1 MIKLALI
8 GHPLSHSLSK
18 VIHEAAL
25 RDLHIIGT
33 YDLLDTEP
41 ENLINQVKYLKSQ
54 NYLGFNV
61 TIPHKVPISLFLDKV
76 DNNADIALC
85 ANTVKID
92 SDKNFYGYNT
102 DIYGFQAALDSKNKT
117 NLHDKKAAIIG
128 AGGAARAVLI
138 SLGQLGYRN
147 IDIYV
152 RNIINASKMVNQI
165 RSHFK
170 DISFNLIQIEN
181 MNNLNDVQLL
191 VNCTPVGMR
200 NNSMDI
206 SPVKFNILSTLPKN
220 SIVYDLIYNPYKT
233 VLLKEAQNL
242 GLKTI
247 NGLDMLIYQAQKA
260 FEIWTGEIPDFKIMK
275 IAALESMLENNI

>member
-18 VIHEAAL
+18 VIHEAAM

-92 SDKNFYGYNT
+92 SDKNFYVTNFDGNVNCF
-102 DIYGFQAALDSKNKT
+102 DIMSIQSKNRECRPG
-117 NLHDKKAAIIG
+117 L
-128 AGGAARAVLI
+128 
-138 SLGQLGYRN
+138 
-147 IDIYV
+147 
-152 RNIINASKMVNQI
+152 
-165 RSHFK
+165 RSADRPAK
-170 DISFNLIQIEN
+170 R
-181 MNNLNDVQLL
+181 
-191 VNCTPVGMR
+191 CR
-200 NNSMDI
+200 RR
-206 SPVKFNILSTLPKN
+206 
-220 SIVYDLIYNPYKT
+220 
-233 VLLKEAQNL
+233 
-242 GLKTI
+242 
-247 NGLDMLIYQAQKA
+247 
-260 FEIWTGEIPDFKIMK
+260 
-275 IAALESMLENNI
+275 

>member
-18 VIHEAAL
+18 VIHEAAM

-102 DIYGFQAALDSKNKT
+102 DIYGFQAALDSKIKT

-165 RSHFK
+165 RSNFK
-170 DISFNLIQIEN
+170 NISFNLIQIEN

-206 SPVKFNILSTLPKN
+206 SPVKFNILSTLPK
-220 SIVYDLIYNPYKT
+220 I
-233 VLLKEAQNL
+233 LLFM
-242 GLKTI
+242 I
-247 NGLDMLIYQAQKA
+247 
-260 FEIWTGEIPDFKIMK
+260 
-275 IAALESMLENNI
+275 